1 MSSPSPTVMPDPLEA
16 SAQLNGATVLV
27 TGGAGFVGSAVAR
40 RFAGPGVG
48 ARVIALDNLRR
59 RGSELNVPILA
70 AAGVEFVLGDVR
82 KPADLALGG
91 RPIDLIVECAAE
103 PSVLA
108 GYDGGSRYVVEANLG
123 GLANCLELARER
135 HARLM
140 FLSTSRV
147 YPVARVNAL
156 AVRESETRFVLED
169 QPGVSGASALG
180 IAEDFPLDG
189 VRTLYGAT
197 KLAGELLLAEY
208 AAFGVESAVTRFGV
222 IAGPGQMG
230 KVDQGVFALWMS
242 RFVFGGALCYHGW
255 GGTGKQVRD
264 VLHID
269 DACDLLLAQLGAWP
283 AMTGRTWNA
292 GGGLANSLSL
302 TEATTLCEEIS
313 GARIPCSSDV
323 ATHPS
328 DVRVYLT
335 DQRAI
340 TAALGWTPGRT
351 PRQVLEDLHRW
362 MTENEAKLA
371 PVFGT

>member
-1 MSSPSPTVMPDPLEA
+1 MPDPLETN
-16 SAQLNGATVLV
+16 AQLNGATVLV

-40 RFAGPGVG
+40 RLAGPGVG

-59 RGSELNVPILA
+59 RGSELNVPLLA
-70 AAGVEFVLGDVR
+70 AAGVEFVPGDVR
-82 KPADLALGG
+82 APDDLALGG
-91 RPIDLIVECAAE
+91 RAIDLIVECAAE

-135 HARLM
+135 RARVM

-169 QPGVSGASALG
+169 QPGMTGASALG
-180 IAEDFPLDG
+180 IAEEFPLAG

-208 AAFGVESAVTRFGV
+208 AAFGVESTVTRFGV

-242 RFVFGGALCYHGW
+242 RFVFGGALRYQGW

-264 VLHID
+264 VVHID
-269 DACDLLLAQLGAWP
+269 DACDLLLAQLGAWR
-283 AMTGRTWNA
+283 AMAGRTFNA

-302 TEATTLCEEIS
+302 AETTALCAEIT
-313 GARIPCSSDV
+313 GKRIPCSADL

-328 DVRVYLT
+328 DVRVYIT

-340 TAALGWTPGRT
+340 TAALGWMPQRT
-351 PRQVLEDLHRW
+351 SRRVLEDLHRW
-362 MTENEAKLA
+362 MTENAAILA
-371 PVFGT
+371 PVFGA

>member
-1 MSSPSPTVMPDPLEA
+1 MSNPLEA
-16 SAQLNGATVLV
+16 NAQLNGATVLV

-40 RFAGPGVG
+40 RLAGPGVG

-59 RGSELNVPILA
+59 RGSELNVPLLA

-82 KPADLALGG
+82 KPADLALDG
-91 RPIDLIVECAAE
+91 RPVDLIVECAAE

-123 GLANCLELARER
+123 GLANCLELAREH
-135 HARLM
+135 HARLV

-169 QPGVSGASALG
+169 QPGVPGASALG
-180 IAEDFPLDG
+180 IAEDFPLAG

-242 RFVFGGALCYHGW
+242 RFVFGGALRYHGW

-283 AMTGRTWNA
+283 AITGRTWNA

-302 TEATTLCEEIS
+302 VEATTLCEDIT
-313 GARIPCSSDV
+313 GTRLPCSADL

-328 DVRVYLT
+328 DVRVYVT

-340 TAALGWTPGRT
+340 TAALGWTPRRT
-351 PRQVLEDLHRW
+351 PRQVLEDLYRW
-362 MTENEAKLA
+362 MTENAAILA
-371 PVFGT
+371 PVFGA